1 MKTRNIL
8 LILATLLLAL
18 ALSMVALAEPPA
30 PGTASDIT
38 LAGIVASKI
47 SYQGRLTDASGNPLT
62 GTYNL
67 VFQLWDAVTGGNQVG
82 SDIVKNN
89 VSVNNGLFTVDL
101 DVPQSAFNGQAL
113 WLRIQVGGQ
122 WLTPR
127 QELLPVPYALGLR
140 PGAWIQ
146 GNSTS
151 AAVVTVT
158 NQALGTAL
166 YAQGF
171 TGIQGVGGMT
181 GVSGQGDVG
190 VAGAGMNGVS
200 GSGSLVGVYGTSAG
214 GYGVRGSTSGPMTAT
229 VAGVYGSGDN
239 AIGVMGTSITG
250 TGGFFTST
258 HGTGAVVETVEGYG
272 LYVQSGDNFGIY
284 AHSGHWMNPIYLF
297 GHIGVY
303 GEADSI
309 GVEGNGL
316 TGGYFS
322 GQQGVQASGT
332 MTGVIGT
339 ASNTGGRGVIGI
351 ADNYSGIGV
360 SGSGGFGIGV
370 QGKGEIGVKG
380 VGSVGDGVWGEG
392 ATGVHGNSQ
401 SGSGVWGTSTSGYGV
416 MGNSVNGPGGY
427 FTSTNSAGVAGTGEI
442 GVKGISPTDLPPI
455 LGDAAGV
462 YGQFGSFSGWYS
474 AGNAGVRGDS
484 ATGSGVIGTTDTGYG
499 VVGLAGSSSGF
510 NRGVT
515 GESFSPDGYGGYFYN
530 TGGGTALYATGNG
543 GTANRATLRVN
554 NSKSGDGMAAYL
566 TNNSGF
572 HTAHL
577 YNAGSGGVL
586 YLQNGGTDA
595 SGTGGWDFIT
605 AVNKPEND
613 AQFRVLSS
621 GEVRSDVGFY
631 TPASDFAEM
640 LPAAEGLEPG
650 DVLVIG
656 PDGTLT
662 RSTESYQASVA
673 GVYSTQPGFLGGQP
687 VQGEAAGTV
696 PLAITGVVPVMV
708 SAENGPIRP
717 GDLLVTS
724 SIPGH
729 AMKAGPNPPQGTVI
743 GKALEK
749 LDAGTGVIKILAT
762 LQ

>member
-38 LAGIVASKI
+38 LAGTVASKI
-47 SYQGRLTDASGNPLT
+47 SYQGRLTDAGGNPLT
-62 GTYNL
+62 DTYNL
-67 VFQLWDAVTGGNQVG
+67 VFQLWNDATAGSQVG
-82 SDIVKNN
+82 SDIVRNS

-127 QELLPVPYALGLR
+127 QELIPVPYALSLR

-146 GNSTS
+146 GNITST
-151 AAVVTVT
+151 AVVTVT
-158 NQALGTAL
+158 NQA
-166 YAQGF
+166 
-171 TGIQGVGGMT
+171 TGGRGVIGIADNY
-181 GVSGQGDVG
+181 SGI
-190 VAGAGMNGVS
+190 
-200 GSGSLVGVYGTSAG
+200 GVYGSGGFGVGVQGNGEMGVKGVGSVGPGVWGEGATGVYGRSAN
-214 GYGVRGSTSGPMTAT
+214 GYGVWGSTSAPMTVT
-229 VAGVYGSGDN
+229 VAGVYGSSDN

-258 HGTGAVVETVEGYG
+258 HGTGASVETLEGYG
-272 LYVQSGDNFGIY
+272 LNVQSGDNIGIY
-284 AHSGHWMNPIYLF
+284 AHSGRWTYPIYWF
-297 GHIGVY
+297 GHIGVF
-303 GEADSI
+303 GNAEEGT
-309 GVEGNGL
+309 GVKGNGQ

-360 SGSGGFGIGV
+360 YGSGGFGTGV
-370 QGKGEIGVKG
+370 QGNGEIGVKG
-380 VGSVGDGVWGEG
+380 VGSVGAGVWGEG
-392 ATGVHGNSQ
+392 ATGVEGTSQ
-401 SGSGVWGTSTSGYGV
+401 SGAGVWGSSTSGYGV

-427 FTSTNSAGVAGTGEI
+427 FTGTNTGVVGIGEI
-442 GVKGISPTDLPPI
+442 GVQGTSTTDLPPI
-455 LGDAAGV
+455 SGNAAGV
-462 YGQFGSFSGWYS
+462 YGQFGDFSGWYS
-474 AGNAGVRGDS
+474 PGNAGVRGDS
-484 ATGSGVIGTTDTGYG
+484 KLNTGVLGTTDSGVGVYGAAGSASGYG
-499 VVGLAGSSSGF
+499 VEGWGVWAGAVG
-510 NRGVT
+510 V
-515 GESFSPDGYGGYFYN
+515 
-530 TGGGTALYATGNG
+530 YATGDGSGRNY
-543 GTANRATLRVN
+543 AALRADNT
-554 NSKSGDGMAAYL
+554 NSSTGMAAYM
-566 TNNSGF
+566 TNSSGY
-572 HTAHL
+572 HTAHF

-595 SGTGGWDFIT
+595 SGTGGGDFIT

-640 LPAAEGLEPG
+640 LPAAEGLQPG

-662 RSTESYQASVA
+662 RASEPYQANVA

-687 VQGEAAGTV
+687 VQGEATGTI
-696 PLAITGVVPVMV
+696 PLAITGVVPVKV
-708 SAENGPIRP
+708 SAENGAIRP

-724 SIPGH
+724 SIPGY
-729 AMKAGPNPPQGTVI
+729 AMKTGPNPPQSTVI
-743 GKALEK
+743 GKALEG
-749 LDAGTGVIKILAT
+749 LDQGTGTIKMLAT